1 MQMLKAIPNEELDVD
16 INSEMEESPA
26 FQSSL

>member
-16 INSEMEESPA
+16 INSGIEGSPA
-26 FQSSL
+26 FQSLL